1 MSVDGGGAEVVDQ
14 DQSDAIDL
22 VQLALRVISE
32 FPNFA

>member
-1 MSVDGGGAEVVDQ
+1 MINIRLRKWSDQ

-22 VQLALRVISE
+22 VQLALRTISE